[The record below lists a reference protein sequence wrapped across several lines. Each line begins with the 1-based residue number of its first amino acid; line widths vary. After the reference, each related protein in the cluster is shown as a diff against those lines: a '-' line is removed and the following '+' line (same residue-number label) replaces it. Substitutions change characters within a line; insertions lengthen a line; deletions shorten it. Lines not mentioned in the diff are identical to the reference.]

1 MTTRGLFPQTV
12 KPFLASHRSG
22 FYLRVLREG
31 EAGAGDEIALAHA
44 DENRVSVL
52 NALRLYVHES
62 DSSELLRRALQVEY
76 LPAVWREEFS
86 QNI

>member
-12 KPFLASHRSG
+12 KPFLASHRSE

-31 EAGAGDEIALAHA
+31 EAGAGDEFVLAHA

-62 DSSELLRRALQVEY
+62 DSSELFHRALHVEY
-76 LPAVWREEFS
+76 LSASWCKEFS
-86 QNI
+86 QKL